1 MLKKMDES
9 GQTRYMYIISKGP
22 FIIVIIIKI
31 YYIQLYIKYYS
42 TIYSSD
48 TMTRKMCK
56 LRMLQECREYTLRKN
71 VQTMHMYFLE
81 LGFSYL
87 YKFTNIDTNV
97 DEETRR
103 KIVFNRQ
110 FNFSDTNSHKTSSF
124 SYQNHE

>member
-1 MLKKMDES
+1 
-9 GQTRYMYIISKGP
+9 
-22 FIIVIIIKI
+22 
-31 YYIQLYIKYYS
+31 
-42 TIYSSD
+42 
-48 TMTRKMCK
+48 
-56 LRMLQECREYTLRKN
+56 
-71 VQTMHMYFLE
+71 MHKYFLE

-110 FNFSDTNSHKTSSF
+110 FNFSDTNLHKNSSF